1 MRTTGRLL
9 PPGRLDCE
17 LLLAVSVT
25 PTRLNGGS
33 VSSLAEPCLI
43 TPGDLFSLPLDV
55 LLAAA
60 GALLVESSI
69 PDVDFFGAV
78 LVSPAGLSLH
88 LPRERP
94 AAERDTVARLLL
106 ARVLGV
112 PTTPLPAGLVVEEAE
127 V

>member
-1 MRTTGRLL
+1 M
-9 PPGRLDCE
+9 
-17 LLLAVSVT
+17 
-25 PTRLNGGS
+25 
-33 VSSLAEPCLI
+33 I
-43 TPGDLFSLPLDV
+43 TLENLFTLPLDA

-69 PDVDFFGAV
+69 TDVDFFGAAC
-78 LVSPAGLSLH
+78 VSPAGLSLH

-106 ARVLGV
+106 AQVLGV
-112 PTTPLPAGLVVEEAE
+112 PVAPLPDGLVVEETE

>member
-1 MRTTGRLL
+1 M
-9 PPGRLDCE
+9 
-17 LLLAVSVT
+17 
-25 PTRLNGGS
+25 
-33 VSSLAEPCLI
+33 SSLAEPCLI